1 MTRRLHHLNPRW
13 GAAVDTI
20 VRCVPWNPLPEP
32 LARALTISSVLI
44 VALSPLPATAQPAA
58 RLLVTVI
65 DNTGAPV
72 AGLTRHDFTVRR
84 GDIELDVT
92 AAEPAPTTV
101 QVVAIFE
108 GLAVSQQQLTSALT
122 QFIQSLDDESIVD
135 MQSVDGELDAAVVQA
150 IDDLTGR
157 AAARPVILL
166 LGQASEIAP
175 SALPSS
181 QVRGRRRAADL
192 TGDID
197 HLAERLVEQGILFYG
212 VSAAQAP
219 LTNLERLS
227 AATGGRF
234 HILDGPEALGGTVDS
249 IGRELGTQYLL
260 SLSPSAS
267 TGPLDVTVAYPGAPT
282 VRITALPE

>member
-1 MTRRLHHLNPRW
+1 MTRRLDHHDPRRR
-13 GAAVDTI
+13 AAVDTI
-20 VRCVPWNPLPEP
+20 VRRVPWNPLPEP
-32 LARALTISSVLI
+32 LARTLAISSVLI
-44 VALSPLPATAQPAA
+44 VALSPLTATAQPAA

-65 DNTGAPV
+65 DNTGAPI
-72 AGLTRHDFTVRR
+72 AGLTRDDFTVRR
-84 GDIELDVT
+84 GDSELDVT

-108 GLAVSQQQLTSALT
+108 GLAVSQRQLTSALT
-122 QFIQSLDDESIVD
+122 QFIGSLDDESIVD
-135 MQSVDGELDAAVVQA
+135 MQSVDGELDAAVVEA

-157 AAARPVILL
+157 AATRPVILL

-197 HLAERLVEQGILFYG
+197 HLAQRLVEQGILFYG

-234 HILDGPEALGGTVDS
+234 HILDGPESLGGTVDG

-267 TGPLDVTVAYPGAPT
+267 TGPLDVAVARPGAPT
-282 VRITALPE
+282 VRVTTLPE

>member
-1 MTRRLHHLNPRW
+1 MTRRLHHDNPRW
-13 GAAVDTI
+13 GAAVDTM
-20 VRCVPWNPLPEP
+20 VRRPWNPLPEP
-32 LARALTISSVLI
+32 LARALAISSVLI
-44 VALSPLPATAQPAA
+44 VALSPLPATAQPGA

-72 AGLTRHDFTVRR
+72 ADLTRDDFTVRR
-84 GDIELDVT
+84 GDVALDVT

-108 GLAVSQQQLTSALT
+108 GLAVSQRQLSSALT
-122 QFIQSLDDESIVD
+122 QFIGSLDDESIVD
-135 MQSVDGELDAAVVQA
+135 MQSVEGELDAAVVQA
-150 IDDLTGR
+150 IDDLTDR

-212 VSAAQAP
+212 VSTAQAP

-227 AATGGRF
+227 AVTGGRF
-234 HILDGPEALGGTVDS
+234 HLLDGPEALGGTVDS

-267 TGPLDVTVAYPGAPT
+267 TDPLDVTVARPDAPT
-282 VRITALPE
+282 VRFTALPE